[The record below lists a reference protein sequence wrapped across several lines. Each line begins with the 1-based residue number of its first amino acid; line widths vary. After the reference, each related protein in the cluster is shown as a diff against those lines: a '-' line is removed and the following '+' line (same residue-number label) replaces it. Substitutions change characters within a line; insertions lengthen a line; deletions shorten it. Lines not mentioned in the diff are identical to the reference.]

1 MCLGLGVHLFKIRT
15 TFLMIRL
22 EHELPGETDH
32 FVAADTGDC
41 EPWEAVFIGL
51 WSV

>member
-1 MCLGLGVHLFKIRT
+1 
-15 TFLMIRL
+15 MIRL